1 MLGYVKSFYE
11 SLMGIGTIFHGVLA
25 VANLCVGN
33 VPGAFTEGV
42 AAVKSY
48 AIGGLLS
55 PLTEPVK
62 EIAGDAIGSVDWGEV
77 ADVCQFW

>member
-1 MLGYVKSFYE
+1 MLGYVKSLYE
-11 SLMGIGTIFHGVLA
+11 SLMGIGTIFQGVLA

-48 AIGGLLS
+48 AGFFLLLLS
-55 PLTEPVK
+55 RSKRLLVT
-62 EIAGDAIGSVDWGEV
+62 
-77 ADVCQFW
+77 Q